1 MADVNLNVINKN
13 GVVEPRRVEV
23 FIKFIRIGE
32 IDTMNEKYHSEI
44 RVESKWVDDEIIV
57 EYDKAKHWNPL
68 LYVENSFKELKEDV
82 HYDLHIENGVTLVTE
97 IRKFKADLWERLE
110 LQNFP
115 FDIQELNVTISTRR
129 SYKEV
134 KIVPSDVKS
143 YINSGAK
150 NRFIEQQKW

>member
-1 MADVNLNVINKN
+1 MADVNLNVINQN

-68 LYVENSFKELKEDV
+68 LDIENSLKELKEIQ
-82 HYDLHIENGVTLVTE
+82 YDLLIENGVTLVTE

-110 LQNFP
+110 LQHFP
-115 FDIQELNVTISTRR
+115 FDVQELNLTLFTRR
-129 SYKEV
+129 SFKEV